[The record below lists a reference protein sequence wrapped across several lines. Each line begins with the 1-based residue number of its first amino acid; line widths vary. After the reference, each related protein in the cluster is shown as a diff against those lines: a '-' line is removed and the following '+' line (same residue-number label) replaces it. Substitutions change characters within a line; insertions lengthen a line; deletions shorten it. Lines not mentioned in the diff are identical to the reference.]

1 MKTRLRSIIERVVT
15 YSLIAV
21 AIGALVYFLGSVNKK
36 QKLDISSKAAELAE
50 LKTTISSAQIEFG
63 KRRKQIDTIAVQLRE
78 KKQEVKQKF
87 EKLLESSS
95 NYTVFIEQVQRKAK
109 ALDIHIQDSQY
120 QPPAPAAGAGS
131 AYLEFKFD
139 LRVRGPYN
147 KIKQFLWEM
156 ENSLGRL
163 VKISQIDIIPPLS
176 DDAGN
181 MSLKLT
187 LATFF
192 KP

>member
-15 YSLIAV
+15 YSLIAI
-21 AIGALVYFLGSVNKK
+21 AIGALIYFLGSVNTK
-36 QKLDISSKAAELAE
+36 QKQDIYSKTTELAD
-50 LKTTISSAQIEFG
+50 LKTKLASAQTEFAQ
-63 KRRKQIDTIAVQLRE
+63 RRKQIEAITTQLRE
-78 KKQEVKQKF
+78 KKAEVKEKF

-120 QPPAPAAGAGS
+120 QPPAPAAGAGAS
-131 AYLEFKFD
+131 YLEFKFD
-139 LRVRGPYN
+139 LRIRGPYN
-147 KIKQFLWEM
+147 KVKQFLWEM

-163 VKISQIDIIPPLS
+163 VKISQIEIIPPLS
-176 DDAGN
+176 DEAGN

>member
-1 MKTRLRSIIERVVT
+1 MKTRLRSIIERVLT
-15 YSLIAV
+15 YGLIAA
-21 AIGALVYFLGSVNKK
+21 AIGVLIYFLSSVNTK
-36 QKLDISSKAAELAE
+36 QKQDISQKNTELAE
-50 LKTTISSAQIEFG
+50 IKQKITTAESDFAE
-63 KRRKQIDTIAVQLRE
+63 RRKQIEKITNELRD
-78 KKQEVKQKF
+78 KKQEVKEKF
-87 EKLLESSS
+87 ERLLENSA
-95 NYTVFIEQVQRKAK
+95 NYTVFIEQVQRKARS
-109 ALDIHIQDSQY
+109 LDIHIQDSQY
-120 QPPAPAAGAGS
+120 RPPAPAAGAGS

-139 LRVRGPYN
+139 LRVRGSYN

-163 VKISQIDIIPPLS
+163 VKISQIEVIPPLS

-192 KP
+192 KS

>member
-15 YSLIAV
+15 YGLIAA
-21 AIGALVYFLGSVNKK
+21 AIGALIYFLSSVNTRQEQEIALKNTELADI
-36 QKLDISSKAAELAE
+36 KLKVANAQTEFAKRQQQIEKISAEL
-50 LKTTISSAQIEFG
+50 
-63 KRRKQIDTIAVQLRE
+63 RDKQR
-78 KKQEVKQKF
+78 EVKEKF
-87 EKLLESSS
+87 EKLLESSA
-95 NYTVFIEQVQRKAK
+95 NYTVFIEQVQRKARS
-109 ALDIHIQDSQY
+109 LDIHIQDSQY

-139 LRVRGPYN
+139 LRIRGTYN
-147 KIKQFLWEM
+147 KVKQFLWEM

-163 VKISQIDIIPPLS
+163 VKIAQIEVIPPLS
-176 DDAGN
+176 DEAGN

-192 KP
+192 KS

>member
-1 MKTRLRSIIERVVT
+1 VKTRLRSIIERVVT
-15 YSLIAV
+15 YSLIAI
-21 AIGALVYFLGSVNKK
+21 AIGALIYFLGSVNSKQKQEITAKTTELADIK
-36 QKLDISSKAAELAE
+36 QKLASAE
-50 LKTTISSAQIEFG
+50 IEFG
-63 KRRKQIDTIAVQLRE
+63 KRRKQIEDITAQLRE
-78 KKQEVKQKF
+78 RKQEVKDKF
-87 EKLLESSS
+87 EKLLESSG

-131 AYLEFKFD
+131 AYLEFKFA
-139 LRVRGPYN
+139 LRVRGSYN
-147 KIKQFLWEM
+147 KVKQFLWEM

-176 DDAGN
+176 DEAGN

-192 KP
+192 KR

>member
-15 YSLIAV
+15 YGLIAIAV
-21 AIGALVYFLGSVNKK
+21 GALLYFLSSVNTRQKHDIAQKNTEVADIK
-36 QKLDISSKAAELAE
+36 QKIVEAEAE
-50 LKTTISSAQIEFG
+50 FAS
-63 KRRKQIDTIAVQLRE
+63 RRKQIDKITAELRD
-78 KKQEVKQKF
+78 KKQEVKEKF
-87 EKLLESSS
+87 EKLLESSG
-95 NYTVFIEQVQRKAK
+95 NYTVFIEQVQRKAR

-120 QPPAPAAGAGS
+120 QPPAPAAGAGA
-131 AYLEFKFD
+131 AYLEFKFS
-139 LRVRGPYN
+139 LRIKGSYN
-147 KIKQFLWEM
+147 KVKQFLWEM

-163 VKISQIDIIPPLS
+163 VKIAQIEVIPPLS
-176 DDAGN
+176 DEAGN

>member
-15 YSLIAV
+15 YSLIAI
-21 AIGALVYFLGSVNKK
+21 AIGALIYFLGSVNSKQKQEITAKTTELADIK
-36 QKLDISSKAAELAE
+36 QKLASAE
-50 LKTTISSAQIEFG
+50 IEFG
-63 KRRKQIDTIAVQLRE
+63 KRRKQIEDITAQLRE
-78 KKQEVKQKF
+78 RKQEVKDKF
-87 EKLLESSS
+87 EKLLESSG

-131 AYLEFKFD
+131 AYLEFKFA
-139 LRVRGPYN
+139 LRVRGSYN
-147 KIKQFLWEM
+147 KVKQFLWEM

-176 DDAGN
+176 DEAGN

-192 KP
+192 KR

>member
-15 YSLIAV
+15 YSLIAI
-21 AIGALVYFLGSVNKK
+21 AIGALIYFLGSVNSKQKQEITTKTTELADIK
-36 QKLDISSKAAELAE
+36 QKLASAE
-50 LKTTISSAQIEFG
+50 IEFG
-63 KRRKQIDTIAVQLRE
+63 KRRKQIEDITAQLRE
-78 KKQEVKQKF
+78 RKQEVKDKF
-87 EKLLESSS
+87 EKLLESSG

-131 AYLEFKFD
+131 AYLEFKFA
-139 LRVRGPYN
+139 LRVRGSYN
-147 KIKQFLWEM
+147 KVKQFLWEM

-176 DDAGN
+176 DEAGN

-192 KP
+192 KR

>member
-1 MKTRLRSIIERVVT
+1 LAS
-15 YSLIAV
+15 
-21 AIGALVYFLGSVNKK
+21 
-36 QKLDISSKAAELAE
+36 AE
-50 LKTTISSAQIEFG
+50 IEFG
-63 KRRKQIDTIAVQLRE
+63 KRRKQIEDITAQLRE
-78 KKQEVKQKF
+78 RKQEVKDKF
-87 EKLLESSS
+87 EKLLESSG

-131 AYLEFKFD
+131 AYLEFKFA
-139 LRVRGPYN
+139 LRVRGSYN
-147 KIKQFLWEM
+147 KVKQFLWEM

-176 DDAGN
+176 DEAGN

-192 KP
+192 KR